1 VVHTVTS
8 APSSTVDDQDQ
19 RVKRYLT
26 MMGIRV
32 LCFGLFFVTDGW
44 IRWVAIVGAVVLP
57 YIAVVTANA
66 VRPRQSGEIQAVVP
80 PADDHRLGQ

>member
-8 APSSTVDDQDQ
+8 AASSTADDQGK

-32 LCFGLFFVTDGW
+32 VCLGLAFITKGW
-44 IRWVAIVGAVVLP
+44 LLWVFLAGAILLP
-57 YIAVVTANA
+57 YFAVVTANA
-66 VRPRQSGEIQAVVP
+66 VRPRQPGEIQAVTP
-80 PADDHRLGQ
+80 PPDDHRLEQ

>member
-1 VVHTVTS
+1 MVHNVTS
-8 APSSTVDDQDQ
+8 APSSPADDQAQ

-32 LCFGLFFVTDGW
+32 VCLGLVFVLDGW
-44 IRWVAIVGAVVLP
+44 LRWVALVGAVVLP

-66 VRPRQSGEIQAVVP
+66 VRPSQSGAIQPVTP
-80 PADDHRLGQ
+80 PDTRRLEQ